1 MDSAAIHRNRADQ
14 RRSKPGR
21 WRCTWLFPVG
31 KRHPW
36 DSQVNISRRLGVQ
49 KREVG
54 WGSRN
59 GSPNTQTAA
68 VATEVDDMTSD
79 EHSE

>member
-1 MDSAAIHRNRADQ
+1 M
-14 RRSKPGR
+14 
-21 WRCTWLFPVG
+21 
-31 KRHPW
+31 
-36 DSQVNISRRLGVQ
+36 NISRRLGVQ

-59 GSPNTQTAA
+59 ESPNTQMAA